1 MSAKSGRRS
10 GGMDGSVEEKEWTTV
25 DTEMDNKDSKEMTL
39 EDKDQSLNDFNAEYE
54 SIVGRIESSEPKDRI
69 VEQILKSLKKMKDL
83 FDNEVKTRMTPRVG

>member
-39 EDKDQSLNDFNAEYE
+39 EDEDNNQSLNDFKNF
-54 SIVGRIESSEPKDRI
+54 KNF
-69 VEQILKSLKKMKDL
+69 LKSSHL
-83 FDNEVKTRMTPRVG
+83 FLIQLFLF